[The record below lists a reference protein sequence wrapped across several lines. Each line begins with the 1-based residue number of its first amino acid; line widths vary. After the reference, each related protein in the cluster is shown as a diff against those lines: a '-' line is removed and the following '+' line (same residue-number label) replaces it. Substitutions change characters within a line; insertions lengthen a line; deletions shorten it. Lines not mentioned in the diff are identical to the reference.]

1 MKTIMINEELNKDL
15 VPNKLFKSS
24 EVAKMLG
31 ITPATLKTHWKLGLI
46 DAVIINTHR
55 YYTMDAI
62 KKYLDDGKRKGI
74 STQKKD

>member
-1 MKTIMINEELNKDL
+1 MNEELNRDL

-31 ITPATLKTHWKLGLI
+31 ITPATLKNHWKMGLI

-55 YYTMDAI
+55 YYTMEAI
-62 KKYLDDGKRKGI
+62 HKYLNVGKEKGI
-74 STQKKD
+74 SKSKKE